1 MPDKNPYEGL
11 ELKPDQPEQ
20 FHKEPN
26 PFEGLG
32 LGEKVQPP
40 EEHGAKR
47 FGSDVLSLLTGVA
60 KFGQNTLGSIGDV
73 HSYLNLP
80 PPKSTVMMPTTQ
92 DVGEFTGKLA
102 SKFGLPSELPKPTTP
117 EGKFFEPMAQT
128 AASMMSMRPW
138 ALGGG
143 ATAGAFGE
151 IASRIFDNG
160 ETPAG
165 EKSGARTLGE
175 LAVLLPALG
184 INARSPVPVKM
195 LKPSLDRIGSEGE
208 AAYKISKADAMA
220 QLAAERMQMPH
231 ASLWS
236 QMPELYPAIKDIRSS
251 KFGGPLNEQARL
263 ESLSAGETLNQP
275 FSTATVPSLAHGY
288 LDPLETLGNVYRAG
302 QATSPRVP
310 RTNVVEQGR
319 TTPISTWF
327 KENVNFTRW
336 PGMASE
342 WLNAKAN
349 EGAIKG
355 LVKSLTGPNS
365 KSELNKI
372 ATYSHPEHIAEQ
384 LVKALLGLQGASGE
398 ASSEANTIPL
408 PSMPSGIKVQIGK
421 VD

>member
-1 MPDKNPYEGL
+1 MADKNPYEGT
-11 ELKPDQPEQ
+11 ELKPEQ

-32 LGEKVQPP
+32 VGEKVQPP
-40 EEHGAKR
+40 EEHGMQR
-47 FGSDVLSLLTGVA
+47 VGSDALSMLTGLA
-60 KFGQNTLGSIGDV
+60 KFGQSTLGSIGDV

-80 PPKSTVMMPTTQ
+80 PPKSTVLMPTTQ
-92 DVGEFTGKLA
+92 EVGDKASQLA
-102 SKFGLPSELPKPTTP
+102 KMVGLSGELPKPTTP
-117 EGKFFEPMAQT
+117 EGKFFEPMTQT

-143 ATAGAFGE
+143 ATAGALGE
-151 IASRIFDNG
+151 ISSRIFDNG

-184 INARSPVPVKM
+184 VNVRSPVAVKT
-195 LKPSLDRIGSEGE
+195 LKPSLDRIGDPGE
-208 AAYKISKADAMA
+208 AAYKIGKADAMA

-236 QMPELYPAIKDIRSS
+236 QMPELYPAIKDLRSS
-251 KFGGPLNEQARL
+251 KLGGPLNQQAKL
-263 ESLSAGETLNQP
+263 ENLSAAQTLSLP
-275 FSTATVPSLAHGY
+275 FSTDTVPSLAHGY
-288 LDPLETLGNVYRAG
+288 LDPLESLGNIYRAG

-310 RTNVVEQGR
+310 RTNVVDLGK

-327 KENVNFTRW
+327 KENVNPTRW

-342 WLNAKAN
+342 WLTSKAN

-365 KSELNKI
+365 KNELNKI
-372 ATYSHPEHIAEQ
+372 ATFSHPEHIAEQ
-384 LVKALLGLQGASGE
+384 LVRALLGLQGASGE
-398 ASSEANTIPL
+398 ASSEAHTIPL
-408 PSMPSGIKVQIGK
+408 PSLPSGIRVEIGK
-421 VD
+421 VGE